1 MAYYVYILK
10 NPDDRFY
17 IGQTSDLNKRLERH
31 NSGKVFWTKA
41 RGPWELAHR
50 KEFPDRSEAISEERL
65 LKKLRNRKTIEARVA
80 QW

>member
-31 NSGKVFWTKA
+31 NSSKVFWTKG
-41 RGPWELAHR
+41 RGLWVLAHW
-50 KEFPDRSEAISEERL
+50 KEFPERSGAVREERL
-65 LKKLRNRKTIEARVA
+65 LKKLRNRKAIEARVA

>member
-1 MAYYVYILK
+1 MAYYVYVLK

-31 NSGKVFWTKA
+31 NSGAVFPTKA

-50 KEFPDRSEAISEERL
+50 KEFPDRSAAICEEQL
-65 LKKLRNRKTIEARVA
+65 LKKLKIRKAIEARVA